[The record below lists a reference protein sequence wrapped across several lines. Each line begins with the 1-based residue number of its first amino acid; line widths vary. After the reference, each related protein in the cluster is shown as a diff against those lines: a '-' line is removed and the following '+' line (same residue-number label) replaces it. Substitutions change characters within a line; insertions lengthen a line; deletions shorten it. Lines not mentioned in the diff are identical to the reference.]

1 MKTSNSSAD
10 NYKKILDLDGSTPEP
25 AIRSGDIGHRI
36 PCFDSCQLI
45 ITLMCNQWAPKE
57 ARMCESKHWYA
68 GGADGRSLWRAGGQ
82 SVYDHVITKFS
93 RMGRLLRFLTHG
105 APLARFARESSAVIC
120 IHVFM
125 LIRLP

>member
-25 AIRSGDIGHRI
+25 AIRSGDTGQQI

-45 ITLMCNQWAPKE
+45 TTLMCNQRAPKE
-57 ARMCESKHWYA
+57 ARKCESKLWYA
-68 GGADGRSLWRAGGQ
+68 CGADGRSLGRADGQ
-82 SVYDHVITKFS
+82 SMYGHVITKFS

-105 APLARFARESSAVIC
+105 APL
-120 IHVFM
+120 
-125 LIRLP
+125 